1 MKTITPETLLH
12 TLPPPPAPPPR
23 PVRRRP
29 SSLVEFIL
37 KRVRTSAAAFQ
48 PLGCLP
54 HSRVRQVACSSIIG
68 LEDFGNLL
76 LLSL

>member
-23 PVRRRP
+23 PVRRRS

-37 KRVRTSAAAFQ
+37 KRVRASAAPFQ
-48 PLGCLP
+48 PVRCLP
-54 HSRVRQVACSSIIG
+54 HSRVRQVAGSSVIG
-68 LEDFGNLL
+68 LEDFGNVL